1 MASICTTANR
11 MIQSHT
17 SLIKK
22 GNIKGISR
30 LEVPFNRHLQ
40 WIVSLSSWMILSFSI
55 MKEDKHD
62 SFNRRSRLPSVVKLS
77 CCIQSHLCYK
87 HLGASVK
94 ACDVEDN
101 YDGVTLDEVFI
112 VAARIIPFYMPTFP
126 VTTVTRNNSLYN
138 YCEEL
143 VKLWSS
149 RNHEVDGHWVI
160 FNFIYTDLEQ

>member
-1 MASICTTANR
+1 MTRKLTQQLRWELGPCQVEVLLEHSRGAVLVNWCCTQLFQWHLCTTANR

-62 SFNRRSRLPSVVKLS
+62 SSNRRSRLPSVVKLS
-77 CCIQSHLCYK
+77 CCIQSHLCFK

-94 ACDVEDN
+94 ACDVEDMM
-101 YDGVTLDEVFI
+101 V
-112 VAARIIPFYMPTFP
+112 
-126 VTTVTRNNSLYN
+126 
-138 YCEEL
+138 
-143 VKLWSS
+143 
-149 RNHEVDGHWVI
+149 
-160 FNFIYTDLEQ
+160 